1 MALFGPK
8 LDWLSRAF
16 SSFFGPV
23 ERSRTYSAQLLL
35 REGNDVLLGE
45 HTKAGL
51 FPGRLSGLIA
61 DSYKPGQDA
70 GLEALAAAAKNYG
83 IDLDL
88 TRCRAVGRMEFVEA
102 DAPHEVSEEVQFI
115 CDAVAAVR
123 ATMKAPANASWLP
136 QWTPL
141 DDIPYGRMPA
151 DDRLWYPSVLRD
163 GKRVGG
169 RFTFDGELCT
179 SCVLW
184 EE

>member
-102 DAPHEVSEEVQFI
+102 DAPHEVSDQSFESRRSIAGCLFSAFFALDSPNGVL
-115 CDAVAAVR
+115 
-123 ATMKAPANASWLP
+123 PAIS
-136 QWTPL
+136 
-141 DDIPYGRMPA
+141 
-151 DDRLWYPSVLRD
+151 
-163 GKRVGG
+163 
-169 RFTFDGELCT
+169 
-179 SCVLW
+179 
-184 EE
+184 